1 MSARRPVLLLILPGL
16 GLLASAR
23 AGRTDTRAV
32 ETPKTPPPAAVAS
45 SGGAPIFR
53 DARDG
58 RRYPLVR
65 IAGMTWFARNLDFAA
80 DGSFCFGAKPEDCE
94 RWGRLY
100 PWEIAVAACP
110 AGTHLSTDAEWKAV
124 EKFLGMDPVELDRA
138 KGRGAGVGDALKPG
152 GSSGL
157 DVLLSGWRNP
167 KGEYREGN
175 GNDRAAAFWTA
186 DDPRPGVAWHRDVS
200 SARSVVWR
208 SEVDKPYALS
218 VRCVLDPG
226 TRPQGRPSP

>member
-1 MSARRPVLLLILPGL
+1 MPARDGRSSLT
-16 GLLASAR
+16 LLALAVLASWGPERTVAR
-23 AGRTDTRAV
+23 AI
-32 ETPKTPPPAAVAS
+32 EPPKAPPPAGAS
-45 SGGAPIFR
+45 SAVFE

-65 IAGMTWFARNLDFAA
+65 VAGMAWFARNLDFAA
-80 DGSFCFGAKPEDCE
+80 EGSFCFDSKPENCE

-100 PWEIAVAACP
+100 PWNIAIAACP

-124 EKFLGMDPVELDRA
+124 ERFLGMDAGELDGT

-157 DVLLSGWRNP
+157 DVLFSGWRTP
-167 KGEYREGN
+167 GGEYREGN
-175 GNDRAAAFWTA
+175 GHDRAAALWTA
-186 DDPRPGVAWHRDVS
+186 DDPRPGTAWHRDVS

-226 TRPQGRPSP
+226 PRPSP